1 MALLRR
7 NFKRPADAT
16 VDAFVSPSAMVD
28 RTVRRALG
36 IPAAKPGRHTVPNPN
51 IPGVKE
57 LARDV
62 TLGRVSDFRV
72 NPPFPP
78 FDKYTRFA
86 WVAGSYALDFA
97 GIAGAFVYELPNDG
111 GLVYHSCTV
120 LDETTSSSLSA

>member
-1 MALLRR
+1 MGKK
-7 NFKRPADAT
+7 F
-16 VDAFVSPSAMVD
+16 
-28 RTVRRALG
+28 G
-36 IPAAKPGRHTVPNPN
+36 IPESAAVLKFGGYKNLVGQQATSFADFLAIGDPN

-57 LARDV
+57 LASDV